1 MPDLVVIVPTRGR
14 PEAAVELRAVFEA
27 TTTADTQLCF
37 VIDKRDVDGIYDYP
51 FEHNAATVWQE
62 STTMVEALNLCALD
76 LIDPRQPLGGV
87 LGNPFAVGFMGDDH
101 RPRTRGWD
109 ERYLEKLRELGTGM
123 VFGDDLI
130 QHGNLP
136 TQIAMTSDIVRALGW
151 MAPPDLIHMYVDNW
165 WLQLGMRT
173 GCIRYLPDVVVEH
186 VHPVTGKV
194 EWDEGHTRVNHP
206 SMYQRD
212 AATFARLQALELPRA
227 VGKVRA
233 MRTPQGAR

>member
-1 MPDLVVIVPTRGR
+1 MPDLVVIVPSRGR
-14 PEAAVELRAVFEA
+14 PQAARELADAFAA
-27 TTTADTQLCF
+27 TCTADTRLMVAVDETDPALPHYEAAIRQANG
-37 VIDKRDVDGIYDYP
+37 RTADVMSCP
-51 FEHNAATVWQE
+51 
-62 STTMVEALNLCALD
+62 STTMVEALNHAAS
-76 LIDPRQPLGGV
+76 V
-87 LGNPFAVGFMGDDH
+87 LEFGPWFAVGFMGDDH

-109 ERYLEKLRELGTGM
+109 AAYIEKLRELGTGM

-136 TQIAMTSDIVRALGW
+136 TQIAMTSDIVAAVGW
-151 MAPPDLIHMYVDNW
+151 MAPPDLVHMYVDNW

-186 VHPVTGKV
+186 VHPVAGKV

-212 AATFARLQALELPRA
+212 AATFARLQVHEMPRA
-227 VGKVRA
+227 VGKVRTL
-233 MRTPQGAR
+233 RTASAR